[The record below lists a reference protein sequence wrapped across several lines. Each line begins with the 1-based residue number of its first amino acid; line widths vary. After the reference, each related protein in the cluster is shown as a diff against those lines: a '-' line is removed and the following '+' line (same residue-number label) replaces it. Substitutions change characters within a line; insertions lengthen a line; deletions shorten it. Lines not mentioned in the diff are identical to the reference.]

1 MTEILTE
8 SPKYLLL
15 ATKNIPGSWQTVVVV
30 WDDGDREYVDVA
42 GLDSD
47 QTDQVWW
54 YHLPTFLLSF
64 TPGKPGTL
72 TPNNETRPANLS
84 RQYLIAI
91 ILDLLVSV
99 SRQWQAEK
107 LSMLT
112 CQRVDGDP
120 RLPIF
125 FISTV
130 ILI

>member
-1 MTEILTE
+1 MYWILSNVLLKMISQLSSYWKTD

-15 ATKNIPGSWQTVVVV
+15 ATKNNAASWQTVVVV

-72 TPNNETRPANLS
+72 TPNNKTRPANLS

-107 LSMLT
+107 LSML
-112 CQRVDGDP
+112 
-120 RLPIF
+120 
-125 FISTV
+125 IS
-130 ILI
+130 